1 MKRNINI
8 NIAGII
14 FHIEEGGYDKLKKYL
29 ETTKINAAAYN
40 VPSAIISN
48 IENRIAETF
57 LDNLKDGLQV
67 VTLEDV
73 EDLIAKKKGSA
84 QFKTIKYTNYI
95 YLL

>member
-1 MKRNINI
+1 MKKNI

-14 FHIEEGGYDKLKKYL
+14 FHIEEGGYDKLIEYL
-29 ETTKINAAAYN
+29 RNTQRSADAYN
-40 VPSAIISN
+40 TPSVIMAN

-57 LDNLKDGLQV
+57 LYKLRDGLKV

-73 EDLIAKKKGSA
+73 ENLIAQKEGFS
-84 QFKTIKYTNYI
+84 QFNTIKYTNYI